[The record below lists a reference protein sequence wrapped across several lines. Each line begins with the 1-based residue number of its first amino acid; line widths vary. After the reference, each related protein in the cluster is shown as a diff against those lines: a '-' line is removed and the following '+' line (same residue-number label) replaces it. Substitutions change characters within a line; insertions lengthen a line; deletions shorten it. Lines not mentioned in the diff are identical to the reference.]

1 LIFSKVERNIVN
13 ATVLQKWCF
22 HLLNLLPLI
31 TLRMEFVRTYFNAE
45 KAESLLFIITGIIAL
60 LVSLYFLIRVK
71 KSFYTGLVF
80 PLLFIG
86 TIQLAV
92 GTIIYLRSDSDKE
105 RVLNYMT
112 LEPERINS
120 EEIPRMAMVMKT
132 FVYYRYIELAFII
145 TGILLMFYIPA
156 SDLVK
161 GIGMG
166 LLIQASIILAA
177 DYFAERRGE
186 IYLKN
191 LRDHTP
197 ALYKQS

>member
-1 LIFSKVERNIVN
+1 
-13 ATVLQKWCF
+13 
-22 HLLNLLPLI
+22 
-31 TLRMEFVRTYFNAE
+31 MEFVRTYFSAE
-45 KAESLLFIITGIIAL
+45 KAESLLFIFAGAIAL
-60 LVSLYFLIRVK
+60 LASLYFLISVK
-71 KSFYTGLVF
+71 KSFYTGLAF

-92 GTIIYLRSDSDKE
+92 GTIIYLRSDRDKE

-112 LEPERINS
+112 LEPERINA
-120 EEIPRMAMVMKT
+120 EEIPRMTMVMKT
-132 FVYYRYIELAFII
+132 FVYYRAIELAFII
-145 TGILLMFYIPA
+145 TGILLMFYVPV

-166 LLIQASIILAA
+166 LFMQASIMLAA